1 MQSCRNRLFIA
12 CAIGALAILLA
23 PASSQAVTIV
33 TAQAGMTVGGDN
45 FSIPLGFDD
54 STGHWG
60 VGTLDSTTH
69 EFSGVTLSST
79 EFMAT
84 INGQFDPDPQIN
96 YGISVQD
103 FGAPSTF
110 GFFFSMPIAFPA
122 TPNTVSASIGG
133 FLQDVS
139 GDGVSIAPSLGPNV
153 QLADLTAPLTNMGV
167 DVGPAN
173 AHGLAT
179 AGALYSYG
187 AYPAGPQ
194 PGPIGAW
201 TNMSITLGFTLS
213 GGSDIA
219 VLTGQAQIVP
229 EPSSIVL
236 LGFAGVG
243 LLACLRR
250 RRKIK

>member
-1 MQSCRNRLFIA
+1 
-12 CAIGALAILLA
+12 
-23 PASSQAVTIV
+23 
-33 TAQAGMTVGGDN
+33 MTVGGDN
-45 FSIPLGFDD
+45 FPIPLAFDD

-60 VGTLDSTTH
+60 VGTLDSTSH
-69 EFSGVTLSST
+69 EFSGVTLSSS

-84 INGQFDPDPQIN
+84 INGQLDPDPQIN

-103 FGAPSTF
+103 IGAPSTF

-133 FLQDVS
+133 ALQDVN

-173 AHGLAT
+173 AHGPAPP
-179 AGALYSYG
+179 AVYLYGVYT
-187 AYPAGPQ
+187 AGPQ

-213 GGSDIA
+213 GGGDIA

-250 RRKIK
+250 RRKMK